1 MLLGIFQNWSSWVT
15 WVFSGVGVSALSGIG
30 YLLYIWLA
38 PKKNKDGQSSQSMQ
52 VSQDVHVDVHLEA
65 QRKDAK
71 DGNIE
76 DKTAKKKYSQEEL
89 KVITNILFIDD
100 ESFKIVSILR
110 KSEGWINTKSIK
122 DIQSLS
128 APDIKWAHI
137 IFVDVNGVGS
147 ALFNNQ
153 GLGVAQELKKRYP
166 EKRVVLYSAESKHD
180 AFSEAWDV
188 VDARLPKN
196 ADPIMFITK
205 VESLADSIFNHE

>member
-1 MLLGIFQNWSSWVT
+1 MFLGIFQDWSSWVP
-15 WVFSGVGVSALSGIG
+15 WVFSGVGVSVFSGIG
-30 YLLYIWLA
+30 YLLYRWFA
-38 PKKNKDGQSSQSMQ
+38 PKNNNQN
-52 VSQDVHVDVHLEA
+52 VHVDVHINPKGKIVKEKNEEG
-65 QRKDAK
+65 RI
-71 DGNIE
+71 N
-76 DKTAKKKYSQEEL
+76 KKKFTQEEL
-89 KVITNILFIDD
+89 KVMTNILFIDD

-147 ALFNNQ
+147 SLFNNQ

-166 EKRVVLYSAESKHD
+166 QKRVVLYSAESKHD

-205 VESLADSIFNHE
+205 VESLADSIFNNE